1 MDRLIRSVQ
10 DAGIDYESAEASFQ
24 PSVSV
29 PVDIDGARKVVK
41 LIDALEDLDDV
52 QDVYTNVD
60 IPDDVA
66 AALDED

>member
-1 MDRLIRSVQ
+1 
-10 DAGIDYESAEASFQ
+10 
-24 PSVSV
+24 
-29 PVDIDGARKVVK
+29 VDIDGARKVVK

-66 AALDED
+66 AALDEE